1 MEGEGEHDLKALPYV
16 IAWFER
22 AEEAVAGDE
31 GGEENYNIGE
41 RKLSV
46 MYQFAKAMPLL
57 FVHTSQNKEGGKK
70 RKRDGM

>member
-1 MEGEGEHDLKALPYV
+1 MLSLGLKELGKLLQMMKEGKKVAIL
-16 IAWFER
+16 
-22 AEEAVAGDE
+22 EA
-31 GGEENYNIGE
+31 
-41 RKLSV
+41 